1 MPHGGLPDPSPRH
14 VSTPGALQPMLGM
27 PVFMSFRSFG
37 SLRNLGLAGVLAL
50 LGAGCA
56 SMRAENKAGADSAR
70 TLEALRTENAA
81 YAKRVEELEN
91 QVFILKGELE
101 ARRAGDPPPPAAV
114 VMPALPEV
122 KLTPGQRP
130 PEPEAGDPPQTLVE
144 DAPIEYTGAAAER
157 AGKRPML
164 RLWGAGAG
172 EGGASGENAPTSAR
186 APLRPAAAAASD
198 EPETGNRTGAGDP
211 GMTMYKAA
219 LDHLRGARHDQ
230 AVAAFRAFVK
240 QHPGHDYADNA
251 QYWLGECFYDR
262 KDYSLALREFRLV
275 AQRFPHGNKVPDAL
289 LKVAFSY
296 LALGSP
302 RPARETLI
310 EITRNFPQ
318 HPASGLATAKLAE
331 LDGNAP
337 VVTTR
342 KESP

>member
-1 MPHGGLPDPSPRH
+1 
-14 VSTPGALQPMLGM
+14 MLGM
-27 PVFMSFRSFG
+27 LVFMSSRLAPHA
-37 SLRNLGLAGVLAL
+37 LRNLGLAGVLAL

-56 SMRAENKAGADSAR
+56 SLRAQDKAGADSAR
-70 TLEALRTENAA
+70 TLEALRTQNAA

-114 VMPALPEV
+114 VTPALPEV

-164 RLWGAGAG
+164 RLWGAG
-172 EGGASGENAPTSAR
+172 EGGASGENAPASAR
-186 APLRPAAAAASD
+186 APLRPAAAASD
-198 EPETGNRTGAGDP
+198 EPEPGNRTGASAGDP

-219 LDHLRGARHDQ
+219 LEHLRGARHDQ

-310 EITRNFPQ
+310 EITRNFSQ

-331 LDGNAP
+331 LDGTAP